1 MHPRSLAL
9 VLALG
14 GLAQA
19 QPRPESIG
27 LPRIGL
33 IDFYGR
39 RTVPEAKL
47 IAASGLKVGDI
58 LPPSKEDIEEKL
70 LTVPGIVAAHLEAT
84 CCQNDGPT
92 SEGKVVLYIGV
103 EERGAPHLEYNAVP
117 ATEDLLLPDEIHRE
131 YEGFL
136 AAVALAVRA
145 GNTDEDLSAG
155 HSIMS
160 HTGARVHQLRFLTL
174 ADAHLTEIRK
184 VLRNSADNEQ
194 RAIAAYVLGYAP
206 NKPAVADDLQWALR
220 DPDPTVRNNAM
231 RSLAAFAVLALKQP
245 DSRLKVPATWFIE
258 ALNSLDWQD
267 RITAA
272 NILVTLTE
280 QRNAA
285 IFDQIR
291 DRALPAL
298 VEMAGWK
305 TLPQAL
311 PAFLVLGRMAN
322 LAETEIQT
330 RWSQGRRGEVLAKFA
345 VAPKK

>member
-1 MHPRSLAL
+1 MTELQAERAAVVPRAEVGSQRSRYTD
-9 VLALG
+9 V
-14 GLAQA
+14 
-19 QPRPESIG
+19 
-27 LPRIGL
+27 
-33 IDFYGR
+33 
-39 RTVPEAKL
+39 L
-47 IAASGLKVGDI
+47 IA
-58 LPPSKEDIEEKL
+58 
-70 LTVPGIVAAHLEAT
+70 
-84 CCQNDGPT
+84 
-92 SEGKVVLYIGV
+92 
-103 EERGAPHLEYNAVP
+103 
-117 ATEDLLLPDEIHRE
+117 
-131 YEGFL
+131 
-136 AAVALAVRA
+136 
-145 GNTDEDLSAG
+145 
-155 HSIMS
+155 
-160 HTGARVHQLRFLTL
+160 
-174 ADAHLTEIRK
+174 
-184 VLRNSADNEQ
+184 
-194 RAIAAYVLGYAP
+194 
-206 NKPAVADDLQWALR
+206 
-220 DPDPTVRNNAM
+220 
-231 RSLAAFAVLALKQP
+231 LAAFAVLALKQP

>member
-1 MHPRSLAL
+1 MRLIL
-9 VLALG
+9 LG
-14 GLAQA
+14 LTLPLTLSMAGLTARAQEA
-19 QPRPESIG
+19 ID
-27 LPRIGL
+27 LPRIGV

-39 RTVPEAKL
+39 HAVPEAKL
-47 IAASGLKVGDI
+47 LTAMGLKVGST

-70 LTVPGIVAAHLEAT
+70 QAVPGVVAAHLEAT
-84 CCQNDGPT
+84 CCDANQ
-92 SEGKVVLYIGV
+92 VVLYVGI

-117 ATEDLLLPDEIHRE
+117 TTEDLLLPEEIHRE

-136 AAVALAVRA
+136 AAVALAVRT

-155 HSIMS
+155 HSLMK
-160 HTGARVHQLRFLTL
+160 HTGARVHQLRFIKL
-174 ADAHLTEIRK
+174 AEENSIAIRK

-206 NKPAVADDLQWALR
+206 NKAAVADDLQWAIR

-231 RSLAAFAVLALKQP
+231 RALAAFSVLALKDP
-245 DSRLKVPATWFIE
+245 NSGLKVPATWFVE

-267 RITAA
+267 RVTAA

-280 QRNAA
+280 GRNAA
-285 IFDQIR
+285 IFEQIR
-291 DRALPAL
+291 ERALPAL

-311 PAFLVLGRMAN
+311 PAFLVLGRMAS
-322 LAETEIQT
+322 LAETEIQDK
-330 RWSQGRRGEVLAKFA
+330 WSEGKRAEVLAKFTTPPA
-345 VAPKK
+345 KK